1 MHIVGSEP
9 LTNTVIENKDAS
21 DNATVVTTQRKAEG
35 KDSKDKDAAVGKKI
49 ALNLYTIIPRYTN
62 SHIFQLLWNSLKTQ
76 SM

>member
-35 KDSKDKDAAVGKKI
+35 KNNKDKDAAVGKI
-49 ALNLYTIIPRYTN
+49 ALNLYTIITRYTN